1 MSTAPMPPCPDFDE
15 EIARQKRKEMAA
27 KANFVSFAMPNLKIA
42 ETTIGEA
49 IDFCFTEG
57 QQRDASIAIQ
67 ALKISEQLCADLTK
81 VLVHICRLVRDSTID
96 CVPSETAA
104 DWLRSASGDPGVGSH
119 APARA
124 MYLAKVA
131 KTMAEHAGYLEQVTY
146 VAEKLARNE
155 NTSCKNMWVKWL
167 QWCASVLPLCTQPMG
182 DLDDLK
188 RLASFPTGEL
198 KLADTN
204 ARREAGM
211 SPWITGSEVHKE
223 LRMRQ
228 IAANG
233 HFNSDG
239 SAVWNWVSEVRF
251 REVVVSCESDPD
263 QTLQRA
269 IRTEWALFDEDQQ
282 LKWMNAADAY
292 NQQTIKDNK
301 GTPFKPRSAYHIFCE
316 QWPRIVEYTTGFAGD
331 GTLLKPAGWSSCNLD
346 DGCLL
351 AMWNQMSTDTRAT
364 HGDMAKDRNRWQ
376 FLEEHGERET
386 WERNPFRHQLT
397 SLGKEGLLKAAQT
410 AKELQAALPD
420 SSPEEAIATL
430 AQIFKEQGIG
440 LDPDPTSPKLDG
452 SQVEPTPEN
461 IAEGFKDADE
471 YEAVRPDDHWPD
483 WMTYIPKEHRHL
495 ACKDDKKLFRLA
507 IKHVP
512 CEHPCYQGILD
523 TLRKSEANDVSIV
536 DCLQDIVGM
545 GEYEGFDEALD
556 TNHAPMDDDFVV
568 SNWTKDAI
576 EGHLGSKYKGAF
588 DKGWIASWKI
598 GVTHPDRIAE
608 WSRNALPHETWKMP
622 RIASEVVMTPE
633 ALPGGGTLHWTDLI
647 DESAVRAHTDKRY
660 TYTIAAT
667 IGKEWLKEHPPPSA
681 LTLSNAEWVSWFKTT
696 WLPKLVAY
704 HYQSIEMRAAAVE
717 RLVKHEQDVAKHEQ
731 AARDADEAA
740 NALLDEEYHE
750 RCAAE
755 SKKAT
760 KARKRQEAAARQAEE
775 GKRAK
780 EAAAAQKREQEAT
793 RQAKIEEKRVAHE
806 RALEEKKAAE
816 KREQEARFAKV
827 LADKQAQEAKK
838 AQEAVAAQR
847 QAFANHRR
855 EMACDAL
862 MARLGI
868 EDAPPPVPSPKQ
880 PRGRAIRRGRGGRG
894 GRGVGDAPPP
904 PPPTTEEDDKLCVVC
919 LDSEKTQVC
928 VPCGHRCLCAA
939 CAETNKP
946 DKCPICRADVA
957 VVVFMKG
964 VFD

>member
-1 MSTAPMPPCPDFDE
+1 MSTAPMQPCPDFDE
-15 EIARQKRKEMAA
+15 EIARQKRKEVAA
-27 KANFVSFAMPNLKIA
+27 KANSISFAMPNLKIA

-49 IDFCFTEG
+49 IDLCFTEG
-57 QQRDASIAIQ
+57 QQRDAAIAIQ

-104 DWLRSASGDPGVGSH
+104 DWLRSASGDPGVGNH

-131 KTMAEHAGYLEQVTY
+131 KTMAEHTGYLEQVTY

-155 NTSCKNMWVKWL
+155 STSCKNMWVKWL

-188 RLASFPTGEL
+188 KLASFPSGEL

-204 ARREAGM
+204 ARHEAGM

-233 HFNSDG
+233 HFNTDG

-269 IRTEWALFDEDQQ
+269 IRTEWELFDDDQQ

-292 NQQTIKDNK
+292 NQQTITYNK

-386 WERNPFRHQLT
+386 WQRNPFRHQLT
-397 SLGKEGLLKAAQT
+397 SLGKEGLMQAAQT
-410 AKELQAALPD
+410 AKDLQAALPN

-430 AQIFKEQGIG
+430 AQVFKEQGIG
-440 LDPDPTSPKLDG
+440 LDPRPNSAKLDG

-461 IAEGFKDADE
+461 IAENFKYADE

-507 IKHVP
+507 VEHVP
-512 CEHPCYQGILD
+512 CEHPCYRGIID
-523 TLRKSEANDVSIV
+523 TLRRDGLYGKYNPMQTEAQV
-536 DCLQDIVGM
+536 DDALKRAIARKQAFDAVLDI
-545 GEYEGFDEALD
+545 
-556 TNHAPMDDDFVV
+556 NHAPMDDDFFVLRLV
-568 SNWTKDAI
+568 MTQDAF
-576 EGHLGSKYKGAF
+576 EGALGVKYKHAF
-588 DKGWIASWKI
+588 DTGWISSWKI
-598 GVTHPDRIAE
+598 GVTHPDRMAE
-608 WSRNALPHETWKMP
+608 WRRDALPHEVWKRL
-622 RIASEVVMTPE
+622 RIASEVVMTPK
-633 ALPGGGTLHWTDLI
+633 ARQNLRLASYA
-647 DESAVRAHTDKRY
+647 ESRSTSGRFDHMPSY
-660 TYTIAAT
+660 TYTIASDLD
-667 IGKEWLKEHPPPSA
+667 KEWVEKHPPPSTRA
-681 LTLSNAEWVSWFKTT
+681 SNAEWLGWFKET
-696 WLPKLVAY
+696 WMADLLTH
-704 HYQSIEMRAAAVE
+704 HYDSIVH
-717 RLVKHEQDVAKHEQ
+717 LSLIH
-731 AARDADEAA
+731 
-740 NALLDEEYHE
+740 
-750 RCAAE
+750 
-755 SKKAT
+755 
-760 KARKRQEAAARQAEE
+760 
-775 GKRAK
+775 
-780 EAAAAQKREQEAT
+780 
-793 RQAKIEEKRVAHE
+793 I
-806 RALEEKKAAE
+806 
-816 KREQEARFAKV
+816 
-827 LADKQAQEAKK
+827 
-838 AQEAVAAQR
+838 
-847 QAFANHRR
+847 
-855 EMACDAL
+855 
-862 MARLGI
+862 
-868 EDAPPPVPSPKQ
+868 
-880 PRGRAIRRGRGGRG
+880 
-894 GRGVGDAPPP
+894 
-904 PPPTTEEDDKLCVVC
+904 
-919 LDSEKTQVC
+919 
-928 VPCGHRCLCAA
+928 
-939 CAETNKP
+939 
-946 DKCPICRADVA
+946 
-957 VVVFMKG
+957 
-964 VFD
+964 